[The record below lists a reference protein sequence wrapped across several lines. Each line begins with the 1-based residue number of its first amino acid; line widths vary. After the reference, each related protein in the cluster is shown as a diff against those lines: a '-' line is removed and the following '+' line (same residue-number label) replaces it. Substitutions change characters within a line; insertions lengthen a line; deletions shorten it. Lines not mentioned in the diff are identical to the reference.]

1 MIKRLTYLFFLI
13 STCSFAQIRGAVV
26 VAAESGV
33 SAGFEYPALER
44 IADIQKEIA
53 MYQSAI
59 AVEQGVILKL
69 ENDLYKGLS
78 KKEKFIEGLK
88 IIIKIT
94 DSQTRIINWL
104 KATEKIV
111 NDIPDLKNAFKKKE
125 LLVMLKTT
133 VFVTDIIIA
142 TKEDES
148 NLMNN
153 KQRFEILN
161 KILKSI
167 NLVEAET
174 QSLYYFFKG
183 IQTISVLDNYETADI
198 DYSGVLSQLED
209 DYDQIFPE
217 TLKDEN

>member
-1 MIKRLTYLFFLI
+1 MTDLIIKDLRGKQPVKTPLSLITAGILTAFSANASDLVI
-13 STCSFAQIRGAVV
+13 
-26 VAAESGV
+26 SGV
-33 SAGFEYPALER
+33 VDASLTGGLP
-44 IADIQKEIA
+44 K
-53 MYQSAI
+53 
-59 AVEQGVILKL
+59 AVE
-69 ENDLYKGLS
+69 LYV
-78 KKEKFIEGLK
+78 
-88 IIIKIT
+88 
-94 DSQTRIINWL
+94 
-104 KATEKIV
+104 V